1 MAGRSTEQNQ
11 SHNVQCYCFNV
22 PATIYIFGT
31 FRCNTVLSLLSFP
44 ASNLW
49 IHRFD
54 SLQSCFFLQ
63 IFRLAKV
70 IVRLHQLA

>member
-11 SHNVQCYCFNV
+11 SHIVQCYCFNV
-22 PATIYIFGT
+22 PATIYIFGN
-31 FRCNTVLSLLSFP
+31 FRCNTVLNLLSFP
-44 ASNLW
+44 AANLW
-49 IHRFD
+49 IHRFH
-54 SLQSCFFLQ
+54 SLQSRFFLQ